1 MESVIINVLIGVIA
15 IGGFFIYWG
24 KASGV
29 FKEGGVINEWWKN
42 YKASKKEERSLK
54 KDSNNEEK

>member
-1 MESVIINVLIGVIA
+1 MESIIINVLIGIIA

-24 KASGV
+24 KSSGV
-29 FKEGGVINEWWKN
+29 FKEGGIINEWWEN

>member
-1 MESVIINVLIGVIA
+1 MESIIINVLIGVIA

-24 KASGV
+24 KSSGV
-29 FKEGGVINEWWKN
+29 FKEGGIINEWWKN
-42 YKASKKEERSLK
+42 YRASKKEERAIK